1 MGVTALEQLFA
12 EHYVALVR
20 LAVNLVDDAESAED
34 LVQDVFASFDPNRV
48 EDPARYLRTAVVNRS
63 RSALRRR
70 KVARAFAGRATRI
83 ELGEP
88 ADTGAV
94 RTAERQTVLAAIDA
108 LPQRQREAVVL
119 RYYEDLPVTEIAQVL
134 ATTPSAVSSAL
145 SRALDTLSTT
155 LGDRN
160 D

>member
-1 MGVTALEQLFA
+1 MTALEELFA

-34 LVQDVFASFDPNRV
+34 LVQDVFASIDPKRV
-48 EDPARYLRTAVVNRS
+48 DDPARYLRTAVVNRS

-83 ELGEP
+83 ELAEP
-88 ADTGAV
+88 ADIGAV

-134 ATTPSAVSSAL
+134 DTTPSAISSAL
-145 SRALDTLSTT
+145 TRALDALATT
-155 LGDRN
+155 LGDR
-160 D
+160 DD